1 MNVQLTLEDFPQDRA
16 NCGNCTRK
24 GGACARSKSDKT
36 IHNGNIFGKN
46 GEVSGVIYKCV
57 HYTGKYAKED
67 R

>member
-1 MNVQLTLEDFPQDRA
+1 MNVQLTLEDLPQDRA

-24 GGACARSKSDKT
+24 GGSCARTKSDKT
-36 IHNGNIFGKN
+36 IHNGNIYN
-46 GEVSGVIYKCV
+46 HGEVSGVIYKCV